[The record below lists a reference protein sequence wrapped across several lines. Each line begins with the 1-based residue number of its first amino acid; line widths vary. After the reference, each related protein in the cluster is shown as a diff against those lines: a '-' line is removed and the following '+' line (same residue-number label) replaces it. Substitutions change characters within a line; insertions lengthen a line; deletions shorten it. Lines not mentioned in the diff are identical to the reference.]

1 MNPTD
6 TKEKIIYAAF
16 DLFFNKGYKDVSLQ
30 EISLA
35 AGITKGG
42 FYHYYKSKEDLFVEM
57 MEVCYFNYM
66 DELIKLLKDEKLSF
80 KDKLGR
86 IMYFYYEEFASKMV
100 SEKYEAGGFYIMII
114 DGLRRFKILKKRLR
128 VMYKEIEIV
137 LIESVKAEIKSEIIK
152 SSIDPEALIF
162 ETLAIIEGSF
172 ILWIIMGDMDIK
184 GKMEKEMNSILN
196 RILV

>member
-42 FYHYYKSKEDLFVEM
+42 FYHYYKSKEELFIDM
-57 MEVCYFNYM
+57 MNVCYFNYM
-66 DELIKLLKDEKLSF
+66 NLLIQLLKDESFSF
-80 KDKLGR
+80 KDKLEK
-86 IMYFYYEEFASKMV
+86 IMYFYYDEFASKMV
-100 SEKYEAGGFYIMII
+100 SEKYEAGGFYIMLI
-114 DGLRRFKILKKRLR
+114 DGLRRFEILKKRLR
-128 VMYKEIEIV
+128 AMYKEIETA
-137 LIESVKAEIKSEIIK
+137 LIQSIKKDIKSGILK
-152 SSIDPEALIF
+152 NNIDPEAVIF
-162 ETLAIIEGSF
+162 EILAIIEGSF
-172 ILWIIMGDMDIK
+172 ILWIIMGDMDVK
-184 GKMEKEMNSILN
+184 GKMQKETNSILN